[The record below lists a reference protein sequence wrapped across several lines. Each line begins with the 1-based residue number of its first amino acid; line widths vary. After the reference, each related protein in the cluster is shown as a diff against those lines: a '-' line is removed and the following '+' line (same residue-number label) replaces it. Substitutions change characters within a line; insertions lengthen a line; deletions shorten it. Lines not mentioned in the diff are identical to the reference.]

1 MWAEN
6 KEKKYFPSCSFNS
19 EVEGKNVFLCAH
31 CDRNVKIKNQRHNAK
46 KQQQKQADQML
57 IKSTQRF
64 EPAAVGTTVMVP
76 VPDVT
81 KVYHVLLLIGRVV
94 VK

>member
-1 MWAEN
+1 
-6 KEKKYFPSCSFNS
+6 
-19 EVEGKNVFLCAH
+19 
-31 CDRNVKIKNQRHNAK
+31 
-46 KQQQKQADQML
+46 ML

-81 KVYHVLLLIGRVV
+81 IVYHVLLLIGRVV